1 MDVVD
6 ERFAVYTAILLIC
19 GALGALAGVLAA
31 AVTLGLGG
39 AGGEVAYWIGGA
51 LSAPGQLSA

>member
-19 GALGALAGVLAA
+19 SAIGALSGVLAA
-31 AVTLGLGG
+31 TVTLGLVV
-39 AGGEVAYWIGGA
+39 AGVEVAYWIGGA